1 MKIGSMLV
9 DILRSLVHPPA
20 TQIYP
25 SERRP
30 APDRLRGKLH
40 WNPAQCVGCGLCSKD
55 CPADAI
61 EIITVDKQN
70 KRFVMRY
77 HADRCTYCAQCVK
90 SCRFNCLQMSPE
102 DWELAATNKQAF
114 TVYYG
119 DEHDLQRLV
128 ERNTQPDAEPAKT
141 G

>member
-9 DILRSLVHPPA
+9 DILRSLVRPPA

-30 APDRLRGKLH
+30 APDRLRGKLY
-40 WNPAQCVGCGLCSKD
+40 WNPAQCAGCCLCSKD

-61 EIITVDKQN
+61 EIITIDKQN

-90 SCRFNCLQMSPE
+90 NCRFNCLQMSPE
-102 DWELAATNKQAF
+102 DWELAATTMQAF

-119 DEHDLQRLV
+119 DEHDLRCLV
-128 ERNTQPDAEPAKT
+128 ERDAQPNAEPAET